1 MTMHNLNKGRG
12 RVYVK
17 ISVMFLLLLQ
27 CQITFGGETEIKGDL
42 PKAVSIRQ
50 LLQIVRE
57 KSPRYA
63 LARTQIEKAQAEVVA
78 AGVLPNPKISYGR
91 FDQAGGRLNTQFDGP
106 SQQNIALEVPLLIAG
121 QRGARKTAAERR
133 VEVSEADV
141 EIEYTRLI
149 RETWRL
155 FVQLLAGQ
163 ERVTTLETAH
173 RELEHLKDIISGKE
187 SAGTASRY
195 DVLRITQETRS
206 LETRLENAR
215 TDMTGVVGEMGVLLG
230 FPDWKIQA
238 SGTLTPIGTS
248 ADIDAL
254 WRLAELNN
262 PELEGVH
269 RETVAADAGLDRARS
284 ERWPVPSVFFGTSF
298 TDQPY
303 GNTLFSGLSVELP
316 LFDRG
321 QGGMARASAE
331 QHAVLLKRE
340 LLMASTRQELE
351 RAVEVLK
358 RRRETL
364 TKFEQDVLDTLPT
377 LQQMAEDAYR
387 LGKTG
392 LLELLDSSR
401 TRTEIKLNHLELLA
415 GEIEAELDAM
425 MASGI
430 LVSTVGETNATL
442 KNME

>member
-1 MTMHNLNKGRG
+1 MSKHELKIKRGWG
-12 RVYVK
+12 RVK
-17 ISVMFLLLLQ
+17 ASALCLLLLQ
-27 CQITFGGETEIKGDL
+27 VHIAFGGELEIKQGL
-42 PKAVSIRQ
+42 PRVVSIRQ
-50 LLQIVRE
+50 LMQIVRE

-63 LARTQIEKAQAEVVA
+63 LARTQIETAQAEVVA
-78 AGVLPNPKISYGR
+78 AGVLPNPKVSYGR

-106 SQQNIALEVPLLIAG
+106 SQQNITLEVPILIAG
-121 QRGARKTAAERR
+121 QRAARKTAAERR

-163 ERVTTLETAH
+163 ERVAALEVAH
-173 RELEHLKDIISGKE
+173 RELERLKDIITGKE

-195 DVLRITQETRS
+195 DVLRITQETLS

-215 TDMTGVVGEMGVLLG
+215 TEMTGVVGEIGVLLG
-230 FPDWKIQA
+230 FPDWKLQA

-248 ADIDAL
+248 ADIEAL

-269 RETVAADAGLDRARS
+269 RETIAADAGLERARR
-284 ERWPVPSVFFGTSF
+284 ERWPVPSVLFGTAF

-303 GNTLFSGLSVELP
+303 GNTLFSGFSVELP
-316 LFDRG
+316 FFDRG

-331 QHAVLLKRE
+331 QHAVMLKRE
-340 LLMASTRQELE
+340 LLLAATRQELE

-364 TKFEQDVLDTLPT
+364 TKFEHDVLDTLPT
-377 LQQMAEDAYR
+377 LKQMAEDAYR

-401 TRTEIKLNHLELLA
+401 TRTEIKLNYLELLV

-430 LVSTVGETNATL
+430 LVAIVEQP
-442 KNME
+442 KP

>member
-1 MTMHNLNKGRG
+1 MNSYDLKIKRGWG
-12 RVYVK
+12 RVK
-17 ISVMFLLLLQ
+17 ASVMCLLLLQ
-27 CQITFGGETEIKGDL
+27 GHTALGEELEIKQDL
-42 PKAVSIRQ
+42 PKVVSIHQ

-63 LARTQIEKAQAEVVA
+63 LSRTQIETAQAEVVA
-78 AGVLPNPKISYGR
+78 AGVLPNPKVSYGR

-106 SQQNIALEVPLLIAG
+106 SQQNVTLELPILIAG
-121 QRGARKTAAERR
+121 QRAARKTAAERR
-133 VEVSEADV
+133 VEVSEANV
-141 EIEYTRLI
+141 EIEYTHLI

-163 ERVTTLETAH
+163 ERVVALEGAH
-173 RELEHLKDIISGKE
+173 RELERLKDIITGKE

-215 TDMTGVVGEMGVLLG
+215 TELTGVVGEMGVLLG
-230 FPDWKIQA
+230 FQDWKLQA
-238 SGTLTPIGTS
+238 AGTLTPIGTS
-248 ADIDAL
+248 ADIETL
-254 WRLAELNN
+254 WRLAEQNN

-269 RETVAADAGLDRARS
+269 RETIAADAGLERARR
-284 ERWPVPSVFFGTSF
+284 ERWPVPSILFGTAF
-298 TDQPY
+298 TDKPY
-303 GNTLFSGLSVELP
+303 GNTLFTGFSVELP
-316 LFDRG
+316 FFDRG

-340 LLMASTRQELE
+340 LLLAATRQELE
-351 RAVEVLK
+351 RSVEVLK
-358 RRRETL
+358 LRRETL
-364 TKFEQDVLDTLPT
+364 TKFEHDVLETLPT
-377 LQQMAEDAYR
+377 LKQMAEDAYR

-401 TRTEIKLNHLELLA
+401 TRTEIKLNHLELLVS
-415 GEIEAELDAM
+415 EIEAELDAM

-430 LVSTVGETNATL
+430 LAATVEQPRP
-442 KNME
+442 

>member
-1 MTMHNLNKGRG
+1 MNKQDLKRKSNC
-12 RVYVK
+12 RR
-17 ISVMFLLLLQ
+17 IITSVLCLLVLQ
-27 CQITFGGETEIKGDL
+27 GHLALAGEPGIKPDL
-42 PKAVSIRQ
+42 PKVVSIGQ
-50 LLQIVRE
+50 LMQIVRE

-63 LARTQIEKAQAEVVA
+63 LARNQIEKAQAEVVA
-78 AGVLPNPKISYGR
+78 AEIIPNPKISYGR
-91 FDQAGGRLNTQFDGP
+91 YDQAGGRMSTQFDGR
-106 SQQNIALEVPLLIAG
+106 SQQNITLEVPLLIAG
-121 QRGARKTAAERR
+121 QRDARKIAAERR

-141 EIEYTRLI
+141 EIEYTQLI

-163 ERVTTLETAH
+163 ERVAALENAH
-173 RELEHLKDIISGKE
+173 RELERLQNIIAGKE
-187 SAGTASRY
+187 SAGTASQY
-195 DVLRITQETRS
+195 DVLRITQETLN

-215 TDMTGVVGEMGVLLG
+215 TDMTKVAGEIGVLLG
-230 FPDWKIQA
+230 FTDWKLQA

-248 ADIDAL
+248 ADFKVL

-269 RETVAADAGLDRARS
+269 RESIAADAGLERARR
-284 ERWPVPSVFFGTSF
+284 ERWPVPSVLFGTAF

-303 GNTLFSGLSVELP
+303 GNALFSGFSVELP
-316 LFDRG
+316 FFDRG
-321 QGGMARASAE
+321 QAGMARASAE
-331 QHAVLLKRE
+331 QHAVLLKHE
-340 LLMASTRQELE
+340 LLMAATREELE
-351 RAVEVLK
+351 RAVDVLK

-364 TKFEQDVLDTLPT
+364 TKFERDVLDVLPT

-401 TRTEIKLNHLELLA
+401 TITEIKLNHLELLV
-415 GEIEAELDAM
+415 GEIDAELDAM

-430 LVSTVGETNATL
+430 LVLMVEQPNP
-442 KNME
+442 

>member
-1 MTMHNLNKGRG
+1 MKKCDLKRKCSSGQAK
-12 RVYVK
+12 VAA
-17 ISVMFLLLLQ
+17 SLLLL
-27 CQITFGGETEIKGDL
+27 FHVHFAHSNEAEIIRDL
-42 PKAVSIRQ
+42 PTAVSIHQ
-50 LLQIVRE
+50 LMKIVRE

-63 LARTQIEKAQAEVVA
+63 SAQTQIETAQAEVTA
-78 AGVLPNPKISYGR
+78 AGVLPNPKVSYGR

-106 SQQNIALEVPLLIAG
+106 SQQNITVEVPLLIAG

-141 EIEYTRLI
+141 EIEYTHLI

-163 ERVTTLETAH
+163 ERVIALENAH
-173 RELEHLKDIISGKE
+173 RELERLKNIISGKE

-215 TDMTGVVGEMGVLLG
+215 TEMIGIVGQIDVLLG
-230 FPDWKIQA
+230 FPGWKFQA

-248 ADIDAL
+248 EDIQAL

-262 PELEGVH
+262 PELEGVQ
-269 RETVAADAGLDRARS
+269 RETIAADAGLERARR
-284 ERWPVPSVFFGTSF
+284 ERWPVPSILFGTAF

-303 GNTLFSGLSVELP
+303 GNTLFSGFSVELP

-321 QGGMARASAE
+321 QGGMARASAA

-340 LLMASTRQELE
+340 LLMAATRQELE

-358 RRRETL
+358 LRRETL
-364 TKFEQDVLDTLPT
+364 TKFERDVLETLPT
-377 LQQMAEDAYR
+377 LKQMAEDAYR

-401 TRTEIKLNHLELLA
+401 TRTEIKLNHLELLV

-425 MASGI
+425 LASGI
-430 LVSTVGETNATL
+430 LVAMVPP
-442 KNME
+442 